1 MSSPSSGKP
10 CTPPTPSLSQR
21 PTNRCT
27 TSSVPPGDGRYWVIG
42 QSAPRV
48 SPASSIA
55 SRWATS
61 SGCSSL
67 SIRPA
72 TSSSS
77 QGLASFCIAP
87 TRNCSMSTTQSALR
101 VVGQHADRVMADE
114 QFPTDFPAHAAVE
127 LAMPQA
133 QAIETIEAAEAF
145 LALHE
150 LDVTGAGLKVSDIL
164 DSLHSGMWVSRH
176 PIAARRRA
184 QPLSG
189 QLGKTSWRSPHG
201 RVPGHG

>member
-1 MSSPSSGKP
+1 
-10 CTPPTPSLSQR
+10 
-21 PTNRCT
+21 
-27 TSSVPPGDGRYWVIG
+27 
-42 QSAPRV
+42 
-48 SPASSIA
+48 
-55 SRWATS
+55 
-61 SGCSSL
+61 
-67 SIRPA
+67 
-72 TSSSS
+72 
-77 QGLASFCIAP
+77 
-87 TRNCSMSTTQSALR
+87 
-101 VVGQHADRVMADE
+101 MADE

-189 QLGKTSWRSPHG
+189 RLGKTSRRRAG
-201 RVPGHG
+201 VFPGHG